1 MPATT
6 ERPNAAAPVQGA
18 RSWVLAAL
26 SMGAA
31 AIHFAAGPAHVEELG
46 DLGLAFYWAA
56 IFQAGLAVA
65 FVRSRVGGP
74 GTWLTRIAV
83 GGSLAVSGLWL
94 LSRTIG
100 LPLMP
105 GGPEPVGT
113 ADAIG
118 TVLQLLTVALLAV
131 RGPALDARVLASRP
145 GLPGRSLAVGALVA
159 TIGVIALSATIAVA
173 DASAGHDDRAGI
185 PGHGHGAM
193 TEP

>member
-1 MPATT
+1 MRITIDRPWWDAPTRYPT
-6 ERPNAAAPVQGA
+6 ERYVASDHRATQRGGA
-18 RSWVLAAL
+18 RPGRTKLGPRGPVHGRRRDPLCC
-26 SMGAA
+26 
-31 AIHFAAGPAHVEELG
+31 GPAHVEELG

-131 RGPALDARVLASRP
+131 RGPALDARVLA
-145 GLPGRSLAVGALVA
+145 
-159 TIGVIALSATIAVA
+159 TSA
-173 DASAGHDDRAGI
+173 ASG
-185 PGHGHGAM
+185 
-193 TEP
+193 